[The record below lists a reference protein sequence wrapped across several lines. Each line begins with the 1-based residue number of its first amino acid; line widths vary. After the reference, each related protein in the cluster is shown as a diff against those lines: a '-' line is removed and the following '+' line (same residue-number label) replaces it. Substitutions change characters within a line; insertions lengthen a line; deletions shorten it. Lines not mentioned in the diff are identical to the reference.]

1 MKNTKK
7 NIEILVVARWPLG
20 GIRTYMRYIFRHFPS
35 NYKLT
40 LVASSTQEDTAIAKD
55 AEEYSARLLLVHGS
69 DTRKFV
75 SQVFNELRKNKY
87 DVILSQGFISAV
99 AVYAANFFFRVPHV
113 LTIHGILEPK
123 YFEGKFSGLKKLL
136 LNKVLYGVTVLYG
149 VSNDILDH
157 LYEQF
162 PNLKEN
168 GPRAIVIPNGIE
180 PAEFESPPSQVNLR
194 DKLGLDPSIFLFGF
208 FGRFMHQ
215 KGFDL
220 LIQAVDRLRHQ
231 SDVRPFAVVAVGSG
245 DYIRELQHDI
255 REQGLESYFHFLPF
269 QPQVH
274 QLYPQVNAI
283 VMPSRWEA
291 CPLLPMEALCMGTPL
306 IASDCIGLRETVS
319 ETPTMVFPAENMCKL
334 LELMSQC
341 LINDNREEFKQF
353 IPQAKDRYD
362 VVNSTQQLAQLIQEL
377 IGRRQNKAGDVVKG
391 SC

>member
-1 MKNTKK
+1 MELN
-7 NIEILVVARWPLG
+7 NMPNDINILVVARWPLG

-40 LVASSTQEDTAIAKD
+40 LIASSTQEDTAIAKD

-75 SQVFNELRKNKY
+75 SEVFNELRKNKY
-87 DVILSQGFISAV
+87 DIILSQGFISAV
-99 AVYAANFFFRVPHV
+99 AVYIANLFFRVPHV
-113 LTIHGILEPK
+113 LTIHGILERK

-149 VSNDILDH
+149 VSKDILDH

-162 PNLKEN
+162 PDLNEN
-168 GPRAIVIPNGIE
+168 GPRAVVIPNGIE
-180 PAEFESPPSQVNLR
+180 PAEFELSPSQVNMR

-220 LIQAVDRLRHQ
+220 VIQAVDSLRHQ
-231 SDVRPFAVVAVGSG
+231 SGVRPFAVVAVGSG

-255 REQGLESYFHFLPF
+255 REQGLETYFHFLPF

-319 ETPTMVFPAENMCKL
+319 GTPTMIFPAENLEML
-334 LELMSQC
+334 LDVMRNSM
-341 LINDNREEFKQF
+341 INDNHEEFRQF
-353 IPQAKDRYD
+353 IPQAKERYN
-362 VVNSTQQLAQLIQEL
+362 VVNSTQKLIQLINEL
-377 IGRRQNKAGDVVKG
+377 NYKNCTQ
-391 SC
+391 

>member
-1 MKNTKK
+1 MELN
-7 NIEILVVARWPLG
+7 NMLNDINILVVARWPLG

-35 NYKLT
+35 NYTLT
-40 LVASSTQEDTAIAKD
+40 LIASSTQEDTAIAKD

-75 SQVFNELRKNKY
+75 SEVFNELRKNKY
-87 DVILSQGFISAV
+87 DIILSQGFISAV
-99 AVYAANFFFRVPHV
+99 AVYIANLFFRVPHV
-113 LTIHGILEPK
+113 LTIHGILERK

-149 VSNDILDH
+149 VSKDILDH

-162 PNLKEN
+162 PDLNEN
-168 GPRAIVIPNGIE
+168 GPRAVVIPNGIE
-180 PAEFESPPSQVNLR
+180 PAEFELSPSQVNMR

-220 LIQAVDRLRHQ
+220 VIQAVDSLRHQ
-231 SDVRPFAVVAVGSG
+231 SSVRPFAVVAVGSG

-255 REQGLESYFHFLPF
+255 REQGLETYFHFLPF

-319 ETPTMVFPAENMCKL
+319 GTPTMIFPAENLEML
-334 LELMSQC
+334 LDVMRNSM
-341 LINDNREEFKQF
+341 INDNHEEFRQF
-353 IPQAKDRYD
+353 IPQAKERYN
-362 VVNSTQQLAQLIQEL
+362 VVNSTQKLIQLINEL
-377 IGRRQNKAGDVVKG
+377 NYKNCTQ
-391 SC
+391 

>member
-1 MKNTKK
+1 MLNDI
-7 NIEILVVARWPLG
+7 NILVVARWPLG
-20 GIRTYMRYIFRHFPS
+20 GIRTYMRYIFRHFPL

-40 LVASSTQEDTAIAKD
+40 LIASSTQEDTAIAKD

-75 SQVFNELRKNKY
+75 SEVFNELHKNKY
-87 DVILSQGFISAV
+87 DIILSQGFISAV
-99 AVYAANFFFRVPHV
+99 AVYIANLLFRVPHV

-136 LNKVLYGVTVLYG
+136 LNKILNGVTVLYG

-162 PNLKEN
+162 PNLKKN

-180 PAEFESPPSQVNLR
+180 PAEFESSPLQVNLH
-194 DKLGLDPSIFLFGF
+194 DKLGIAPDTFLFGF

-220 LIQAVDRLRHQ
+220 LIQAVDILRHQ
-231 SDVRPFAVVAVGSG
+231 SGVGPFAVVAVGSG

-255 REQGLESYFHFLPF
+255 REQGLESYFYFLPF

-319 ETPTMVFPAENMCKL
+319 GTPTMIFPAEDMVML
-334 LELMSQC
+334 LDVMRKSM
-341 LINDNREEFKQF
+341 INDTSEDFRQF
-353 IPQAKDRYD
+353 IPQAKERYN
-362 VVNSTQQLAQLIQEL
+362 VVNSTQRLVQLIEEL
-377 IGRRQNKAGDVVKG
+377 
-391 SC
+391 

>member
-1 MKNTKK
+1 MELN
-7 NIEILVVARWPLG
+7 NMLNDINILVVARWPLG

-40 LVASSTQEDTAIAKD
+40 LIASSTQEDTAIAKD
-55 AEEYSARLLLVHGS
+55 AEEYSARLLLVHGG

-75 SQVFNELRKNKY
+75 SEVFNELRKNKY
-87 DVILSQGFISAV
+87 DIILSQGFISAV
-99 AVYAANFFFRVPHV
+99 AVYIANLIFRVPHV
-113 LTIHGILEPK
+113 LTIHGILERK
-123 YFEGKFSGLKKLL
+123 YFEGKFPGLKKLL

-149 VSNDILDH
+149 VSKDILDH

-162 PNLKEN
+162 PDLKEN
-168 GPRAIVIPNGIE
+168 GPRAVVIPNGIE
-180 PAEFESPPSQVNLR
+180 PAEFELSPSQVNLR
-194 DKLGLDPSIFLFGF
+194 DKLGLDPSMFLFGF

-220 LIQAVDRLRHQ
+220 VIQAVDSLRHQ
-231 SDVRPFAVVAVGSG
+231 SGVRPFAVVAVGSG

-255 REQGLESYFHFLPF
+255 REQGLETYFHFLPF

-319 ETPTMVFPAENMCKL
+319 GTPTMIFTAENLEML
-334 LELMSQC
+334 LDVMRNSM
-341 LINDNREEFKQF
+341 INDNHEEFRQF
-353 IPQAKDRYD
+353 IPQAKERYN
-362 VVNSTQQLAQLIQEL
+362 VVNSTQKLIQLINEL
-377 IGRRQNKAGDVVKG
+377 NYKNCTQ
-391 SC
+391 